1 MHAAR
6 NTAKIA
12 AGLLLGAAGAALAV
26 RGVDFGEVAAALAG
40 ADLYWIGAAA
50 ALMMFSHYLR
60 ALRWR
65 FFLAPIAAAKTG
77 GLFSALMIGYATNTF
92 VPAHLGEFLRAA
104 VAAKKFAIPA
114 GASMATIVIE
124 RIVDVIALIAVMG
137 LVALIHPFPPWVVTS
152 GVLMLAGAAAM
163 LALIFGLK
171 RFRPHAHR
179 LIRRLAAP
187 LPGSWARRVEAAAAG
202 FLDGVTPLAS
212 AKQYAAV
219 LLLSAAIWLCY
230 AGVYY
235 ACLLA
240 FDLVAGYGLAWSV
253 GLVVLVF
260 TTVSVVIPSTPGY
273 VGTFHYLCQ
282 MSLVMFG
289 VPAAA
294 ALSFAVVA
302 HVIGVLPVTA
312 VGLVFA
318 NLEGIA
324 LFRGATKP
332 LANPS
337 PAAEDRRPGP

>member
-1 MHAAR
+1 MRATR
-6 NTAKIA
+6 STAKIA
-12 AGLLLGAAGAALAV
+12 AGFLLGAAAALLAV

-40 ADLYWIGAAA
+40 ADPYWIGAAA

-60 ALRWR
+60 ARRWR

-77 GLFSALMIGYATNTF
+77 GLFSALMIGYAANTF
-92 VPAHLGEFLRAA
+92 VPAHLGELLRAA
-104 VAAKKFAIPA
+104 VAAKKLAIPA
-114 GASMATIVIE
+114 SAAMATIVVE
-124 RIVDVIALIAVMG
+124 RIIDVIALIAVMG
-137 LVALIHPFPPWVVTS
+137 LVVLIHPFPPWVVTS
-152 GVLMLAGAAAM
+152 GVLMLSGAAAL
-163 LALIFGLK
+163 LAIICGLK

-179 LIRRLAAP
+179 LVRRLTAP
-187 LPGSWARRVEAAAAG
+187 LPGGLARRVEAAAAG
-202 FLDGVTPLAS
+202 FLDGATPLAS
-212 AKQYAAV
+212 AGQYAAV
-219 LLLSAAIWLCY
+219 LVLSAAIWLCY

-302 HVIGVLPVTA
+302 HAVGVLPVTA
-312 VGLVFA
+312 AGLVCA

-324 LFRGATKP
+324 LFRGASTP
-332 LANPS
+332 
-337 PAAEDRRPGP
+337 PADPPPALDERRPGP